1 MNYEKMCKL
10 IDGIIGNEFRHVQM
24 FKERDFTDKDTM
36 QKGLYKTS
44 VELMDKLIE
53 TLSEEQKDI
62 LNDLDAAI
70 CNEWINL
77 LKFYFKE
84 GIAVGLTNLKYL
96 NEIDNISSY
105 F

>member
-1 MNYEKMCKL
+1 MKYEQIEK
-10 IDGIIGNEFRHVQM
+10 IINGIIESEFSHVQM
-24 FKERDFTDKDTM
+24 FKERDFTDINTM
-36 QKGLYKTS
+36 QKVLHKTS
-44 VELMDKLIE
+44 VELMNKLME

-77 LKFYFKE
+77 LRFYFKE

-96 NEIDNISSY
+96 NEIDTIQCY
-105 F
+105 M

>member
-1 MNYEKMCKL
+1 MNYEKIRKL
-10 IDGIIGNEFRHVQM
+10 INGIIESEFSHVQM

-84 GIAVGLTNLKYL
+84 GIVAGLTKLKYL
-96 NEIDNISSY
+96 NEIDNIECY
-105 F
+105 L

>member
-1 MNYEKMCKL
+1 MKYDETKK
-10 IDGIIGNEFRHVQM
+10 IVDGIIESEFNHVQM

-84 GIAVGLTNLKYL
+84 GIAVGLTNLNYL

-105 F
+105 L

>member
-10 IDGIIGNEFRHVQM
+10 INGIIESEFNHVQM
-24 FKERDFTDKDTM
+24 FKEKNFDDKDIM
-36 QKGLYKTS
+36 QKGLHKTS
-44 VELMDKLIE
+44 VELMNKLME

-62 LNDLDAAI
+62 LDDLDTAI
-70 CNEWINL
+70 CNEWANL
-77 LKFYFKE
+77 LRFYFKE

-96 NEIDNISSY
+96 NEIDNIGSY